1 MSTTSL
7 KSLMNAMVRRLEFAH
22 LEDIGPIPEEKHWPL
37 IGIYIQIDSVLA
49 ALYKEYCEAKDMLGN
64 MMVKGGSDDPM
75 TEIIWDMHDSAR
87 AAVETRLIEL
97 RDDKGTTERVRQLE
111 SLRNLPKSE
120 YAKTTPSPAHDVDNA
135 IVFLL
140 MASMAMKSQA
150 RRTGKDF
157 ARRDFVRAS

>member
-1 MSTTSL
+1 
-7 KSLMNAMVRRLEFAH
+7 MNAMVSRLEFAH
-22 LEDIGPIPEEKHWPL
+22 SDGTHPIPEERHWPL
-37 IGIYIQIDSVLA
+37 IGLYIQVDSTLA
-49 ALYKEYCEAKDMLGN
+49 ALYKEYCEAKQMLGN
-64 MMVKGGSDDPM
+64 MMIKGKSDDPM

-97 RDDKGTTERVRQLE
+97 RGDKDATERAQQLE

-120 YAKTTPSPAHDVDNA
+120 YTKADTSSPAQDVDNA

-140 MASMAMKSQA
+140 MASMAMKANS
-150 RRTGKDF
+150 RRAGKDF